1 LGVSSHE
8 KSVMPSYVLETIISR
23 TAMTLGRPKVSN
35 ENSQVKGKDLP
46 NGFEGLI
53 IHINNA
59 VELTVR
65 VLAIKC

>member
-1 LGVSSHE
+1 
-8 KSVMPSYVLETIISR
+8 
-23 TAMTLGRPKVSN
+23 MTLGRPKVSN